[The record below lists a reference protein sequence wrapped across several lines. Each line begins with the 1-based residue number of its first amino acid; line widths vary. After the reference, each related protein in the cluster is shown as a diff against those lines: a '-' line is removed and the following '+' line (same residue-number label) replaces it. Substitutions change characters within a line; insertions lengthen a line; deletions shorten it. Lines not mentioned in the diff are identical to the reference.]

1 MDVNALS
8 QKGFCGFVKMRF
20 YVKSSCFRGGSLV
33 LTLSTRIYTWLFENR
48 QPARNASMAGRI
60 CVCYPMRFS
69 NLKYSFRYG
78 SDNSLVA
85 GSLCRSQ
92 KNSTAENPHLFM

>member
-1 MDVNALS
+1 MLTP
-8 QKGFCGFVKMRF
+8 FR
-20 YVKSSCFRGGSLV
+20 RGGGADLLKCVFILKALVLGDLV

-78 SDNSLVA
+78 SDDSLAA